1 MKTII
6 IIEDN
11 TAVRENLAEILEL
24 SGYKT
29 IEAVDGK
36 VGLRKIR
43 EHNPDLI
50 LCDVMMPE
58 LDGFGVLKI
67 LNRDPELMHI
77 PFMFL
82 TAKAEKSDFRKGMG
96 LGADDYITKPYDD
109 VELLDAL
116 EMRLNKASKLK
127 AIDNSEK
134 GVRQFFDEANGEQEL
149 RKLSKGREKRTYQK
163 KASIYQEGQYPKWL
177 YYVVEGQVKTIQ
189 TNDFDKD
196 LVTHIYGIGDFF
208 GFMPLLSDKI
218 YTDQAITLKK
228 TVLRLIPSEDFK
240 LLLFNNR
247 DFAAKFISMLAKHAD
262 HNEKQL
268 LDLAYSSVRKK
279 VANALLLLEQKTPDK
294 KIKVMREDIAAMAGT
309 AKETAIRTLSDF
321 KNEGLIDI
329 QSSHI
334 AILDNEAL
342 LGMPQ

>member
-1 MKTII
+1 MKTIA

-11 TAVRENLAEILEL
+11 EEVRENLAEILEL
-24 SGYKT
+24 SGYKCIT
-29 IEAVDGK
+29 AENGK
-36 VGLRKIR
+36 VGVKAVR
-43 EHNPDLI
+43 EHKPDLI

-127 AIDNSEK
+127 TIDNSDK
-134 GVRQFFDEANGEQEL
+134 GIRRFFDVAKGEKEL
-149 RKLSKGREKRTYQK
+149 SKLSEDREVRTYQRK
-163 KASIYQEGQYPKWL
+163 DTIYQEGQYPKWL
-177 YYVVEGQVKTIQ
+177 YHVVQGQVKTIQ
-189 TNDFDKD
+189 TNEFDKD
-196 LVTHIYGIGDFF
+196 LITHVYGEGDFF
-208 GFMPLLSDKI
+208 GFMPLLSSSV
-218 YTDQAITLKK
+218 YNDQAITLEE
-228 TVLRLIPSEDFK
+228 TVLRLIPVEDFK

-247 DFAAKFISMLAKHAD
+247 DFAAKFIKMLAQHAD

-268 LDLAYSSVRKK
+268 IDLAYSSVRRK
-279 VANALLLLEQKTPDK
+279 VANALLLLEHKATDG
-294 KIKVMREDIAAMAGT
+294 KIRVMREDVAAMAGT
-309 AKETAIRTLSDF
+309 AKETTIRTLSDF
-321 KNEGLIDI
+321 KNEGLIE
-329 QSSHI
+329 I
-334 AILDNEAL
+334 ASTYISIIDEESLIE
-342 LGMPQ
+342 MPQ